1 MLSQPPKL
9 MLTRGTATIMAMAM
23 CLLPTT
29 LVTMAT
35 TAATTP
41 TTIMAT
47 GEERK
52 ETLMLKQALRL
63 MLTLGTVTTMAMD
76 TFMVTM
82 AIMGTD
88 TMVTTPTVIMDTG
101 AGSRTRDPQT
111 MPLIL

>member
-1 MLSQPPKL
+1 M
-9 MLTRGTATIMAMAM
+9 ATMATHASMASPMAMDMAW
-23 CLLPTT
+23 
-29 LVTMAT
+29 VTMAT
-35 TAATTP
+35 TAATTL

-88 TMVTTPTVIMDTG
+88 TTVTTPTVIMDTG
-101 AGSRTRDPQT
+101 AGSRTSGGTLR
-111 MPLIL
+111 LCL